1 MIVVR
6 SSSDHIAD
14 TVRFYEYLNRIEDF
28 AGGLQTLATCD
39 RNMDWPRRGVYF
51 FFEKG
56 EERSKSG
63 KGSRVVRVGKASSG
77 LWNRLDKHRGSLVSG
92 GGEHRSSIFRKI
104 VGVALARRDE
114 YPLPDTWG
122 IGDSPSKAASKLGI
136 DRDMVKR
143 IEADLE
149 KRVSEYIKQ
158 MPFIWI
164 KVSTA
169 FQLEVIEKNAIAL
182 LSHAKLP
189 APDTPSG
196 QWLGSFSDRKQVRKS
211 GLWNNHH
218 VLERYAPSFL
228 DVMKTL
234 INTGR

>member
-1 MIVVR
+1 MIVAKP
-6 SSSDHIAD
+6 SSNRIAD
-14 TVRFYEYLNRIEDF
+14 TVRFYEYLNRIEGL
-28 AGGLQTLATCD
+28 AGELHTLATCD
-39 RNMDWPRRGVYF
+39 RNRDWPRRGVYF

-56 EERSKSG
+56 EKRSKSG
-63 KGSRVVRVGKASSG
+63 KGNRVVRVGKASSG
-77 LWNRLDKHRGSLVSG
+77 LWKRLDKHRGSPVSG

-104 VGVALARRDE
+104 VGVALARRDG

-122 IGDSPSKAASKLGI
+122 IGDSPGEAASKLGI

-143 IEADLE
+143 IEAGLE
-149 KRVSEYIKQ
+149 RRVSKYIKQ

-164 KVSTA
+164 KADTA
-169 FQLEVIEKNAIAL
+169 TQLEVIEKNAIAL

-196 QWLGSFSDRKQVRKS
+196 QWLGSFSDRKHVRKS

-218 VLERYAPSFL
+218 VLEHYDSSFF
-228 DVMKTL
+228 DVLKTL
-234 INTGR
+234 VNA

>member
-1 MIVVR
+1 MTVAR
-6 SSSDHIAD
+6 SSSDRIAD
-14 TVRFYEYLNRIEDF
+14 TIRFYEYINHIGDLV
-28 AGGLQTLATCD
+28 GGVHTLATCD
-39 RNMDWPRRGVYF
+39 RAMDWPRRGVYF

-63 KGSRVVRVGKASSG
+63 KGNRVVRVGKASSG
-77 LWNRLDKHRGSLVSG
+77 LWNRLDKHRGSPVSG

-104 VGVALARRDE
+104 VGVALARRDD

-122 IGDSPSKAASKLGI
+122 IEDSPSKAGSKMGI
-136 DRDMVKR
+136 DRDMVKG
-143 IEADLE
+143 IEVGLE
-149 KRVSEYIKQ
+149 RRVSEYIKQ

-164 KVSTA
+164 KVDSA
-169 FQLEVIEKNAIAL
+169 FQLEVIERNAIAL
-182 LSHAKLP
+182 LSHAKSP

-196 QWLGSFSDRKQVRKS
+196 QWLGSFSDRKQVCKS

-218 VLERYAPSFL
+218 VLERYDPSFL

-234 INTGR
+234 INT